1 MIRKKKSS
9 LHFLRDVHACDAIS
23 LLRFKSHVEIP
34 LVHISLRNYQQLFD
48 LYMNSIQLLFLYPLI
63 LTFFIIEYVE
73 FLVDIANNKLED
85 NQTRIDRYT

>member
-1 MIRKKKSS
+1 M
-9 LHFLRDVHACDAIS
+9 
-23 LLRFKSHVEIP
+23 
-34 LVHISLRNYQQLFD
+34 RNYQQLFD

-85 NQTRIDRYT
+85 NQTRIDRYIWYINIGQKDYIYR

>member
-1 MIRKKKSS
+1 M
-9 LHFLRDVHACDAIS
+9 
-23 LLRFKSHVEIP
+23 
-34 LVHISLRNYQQLFD
+34 RNYQQLFD

-85 NQTRIDRYT
+85 NQTRIDRYIWYINIGQKDYICR